1 MNADNK
7 TLIRAI
13 LTSLDDFEPQ
23 SDYKPFCYDKSND
36 EIKVYN
42 RQRFDRRVFGSYEWG
57 FVQTSSPK
65 VGIQSITGKFII
77 IDHVDFSETVD
88 QLKTRIYN
96 AGGELDPLDQRLIFA
111 GKQLEDGRTLS
122 CYGIVNDSTILL
134 ARRLRGGGPVG
145 PIWKNITPTPY
156 ETVPPYETILPDSLL
171 SPRFDFD
178 LTNIKDDGLYFTRGG
193 KIYNRPCG

>member
-13 LTSLDDFEPQ
+13 LTSLDDFEHP

-42 RQRFDRRVFGSYEWG
+42 RKRFDRRVFGSYEWG

-134 ARRLRGGGPVG
+134 ARRL
-145 PIWKNITPTPY
+145 
-156 ETVPPYETILPDSLL
+156 
-171 SPRFDFD
+171 
-178 LTNIKDDGLYFTRGG
+178 
-193 KIYNRPCG
+193 